1 MDGFAGPMEDVEPED
16 RRVVDKAEDDL
27 GGVGS
32 YGYSRMG
39 VAGTRETSQAEA
51 IHWGG
56 GKLTEARGSPSSQ
69 SPEGEGK

>member
-1 MDGFAGPMEDVEPED
+1 M
-16 RRVVDKAEDDL
+16 
-27 GGVGS
+27 
-32 YGYSRMG
+32 
-39 VAGTRETSQAEA
+39 AGTRETSQAEA